1 SLSLRTL
8 VGESPPVQMKNP
20 EALLSCCSRPA
31 VRVRPLPTYIHRIL
45 AYAVLDLS
53 LDSGL
58 ATNRNNRSTPRDS
71 DLPLTCLLFSSTSSL
86 LLTVAAP
93 LLPCAAGAEQ

>member
-1 SLSLRTL
+1 
-8 VGESPPVQMKNP
+8 MKNP
-20 EALLSCCSRPA
+20 ETLLSCSSRPA
-31 VRVRPLPTYIHRIL
+31 ARFRSLPTCVHRIL
-45 AYAVLDLS
+45 AYAVFDLS

-58 ATNRNNRSTPRDS
+58 TTNRNNRSTPRDS
-71 DLPLTCLLFSSTSSL
+71 DLPLTCLSFSSASSS